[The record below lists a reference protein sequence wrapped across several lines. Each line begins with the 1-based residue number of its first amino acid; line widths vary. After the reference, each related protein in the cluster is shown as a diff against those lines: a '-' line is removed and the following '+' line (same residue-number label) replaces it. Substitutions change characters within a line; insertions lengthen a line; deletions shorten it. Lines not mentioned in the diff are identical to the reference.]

1 MKNLKSIVAISFI
14 AFAFGSCADEKK
26 TQAEKAVNNYVTF
39 IDSVGNVAS
48 EDLAE
53 KWNDVESN
61 YIAKKNEA
69 ELALENLEDRMEL
82 DQKLEAGSK
91 KYDELKANLIAEKQK
106 MEAASY
112 KAKVRSALF
121 VGQQIGDD
129 MNFAWVNKDNIL
141 QTYETFVNTTSDNK
155 DNYTREEWDE
165 IKLLYEA
172 LDTRKNT
179 VEKEGLST
187 SDNLKIAGLKTRFA
201 TFFKVNR
208 ISAKSE
214 ENAEAKE

>member
-14 AFAFGSCADEKK
+14 AVAFGSCADQKK
-26 TQAEKAVNNYVTF
+26 TQAEKAVNNYVAY

-48 EDLAE
+48 EDLTE
-53 KWNDVESN
+53 KWDDVESD
-61 YIAKKNEA
+61 YIAKKIEA
-69 ELALENLEDRMEL
+69 ESALENLEDRMEL

-91 KYDELKANLIAEKQK
+91 KYEEFKANLLAEKQK
-106 MEAASY
+106 MEAVNY

-179 VEKEGLST
+179 VEKEGLS
-187 SDNLKIAGLKTRFA
+187 SEDNNQIASIKLKFSPM
-201 TFFKVNR
+201 FKMNR
-208 ISAKSE
+208 IGAKSR
-214 ENAEAKE
+214 ENQEAKE

>member
-1 MKNLKSIVAISFI
+1 MKKLNSIVAISFI
-14 AFAFGSCADEKK
+14 SVVFGSCADEKK
-26 TQAEKAVNNYVTF
+26 TEAEKAVNNYVAY
-39 IDSVGNVAS
+39 IDSVGNVTS
-48 EDLAE
+48 EDLTE
-53 KWNDVESN
+53 KWDDVESDYN
-61 YIAKKNEA
+61 AKKNEA

-91 KYDELKANLIAEKQK
+91 KYEEFKANLVAEKQK
-106 MEAASY
+106 MEAARY
-112 KAKVRSALF
+112 KAKVRTALF

-129 MNFAWVNKDNIL
+129 MSFAWVNKDNIL
-141 QTYETFVNTTSDNK
+141 KTYETFVNTTSDNK

-201 TFFKVNR
+201 TFFKINR
-208 ISAKSE
+208 MSAKSE